1 MARPKAR
8 AVVCEGRRRPRVQM
22 RLVWKLSV
30 PECSSH
36 TPKPGKVPNQGKPNP
51 THGRTTPQLP
61 LTRTLVDR
69 NDRSVCTSPTVRAA
83 EPSWNP
89 LREQRRG
96 WGGSHDI
103 IHHENIL
110 ENCRQR

>member
-36 TPKPGKVPNQGKPNP
+36 TPKPGKVPKQCMPKPHTW
-51 THGRTTPQLP
+51 THHSPAAIDKDVGGQERQIGLHVSDRPGR
-61 LTRTLVDR
+61 
-69 NDRSVCTSPTVRAA
+69 
-83 EPSWNP
+83 
-89 LREQRRG
+89 
-96 WGGSHDI
+96 
-103 IHHENIL
+103 
-110 ENCRQR
+110 